1 MNRVRWGCYSVWPR
15 TERDWERF
23 WIWITTSCAKR
34 RGFREPRVKVLAQ
47 HWVHSV
53 TRPGQQG
60 GLGPHLWSALKVT
73 ANNESRMSHDFRSHP
88 LASIPFQVV
97 VENPTS
103 EGAAF
108 AYKVSSC
115 DDTPSSSV
123 FVGCTQANLTVP
135 ANQVWSLTTIF
146 FSFHSCNRRS

>member
-1 MNRVRWGCYSVWPR
+1 M
-15 TERDWERF
+15 
-23 WIWITTSCAKR
+23 
-34 RGFREPRVKVLAQ
+34 
-47 HWVHSV
+47 

-123 FVGCTQANLTVP
+123 FVGCTQANLTVQ

-146 FSFHSCNRRS
+146 FLSILAIDGAQEDNKVELYKVQEKFRSSSAHRH